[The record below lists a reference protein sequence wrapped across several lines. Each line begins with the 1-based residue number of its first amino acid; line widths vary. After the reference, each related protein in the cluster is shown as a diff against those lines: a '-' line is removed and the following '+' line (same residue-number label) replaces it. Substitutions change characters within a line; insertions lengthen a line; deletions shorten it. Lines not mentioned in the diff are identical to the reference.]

1 MKSSRALLLLA
12 TFPLLSGCY
21 FHSKSPSETDARCV
35 NRLLGST
42 PFAEVAAKCASGPM
56 TASGQRMLDVWQD
69 GYATNVAASQH
80 WPMVIPSREQ
90 IKAYLDGRY
99 GVAPGGFRPPSEES
113 WDKHLMAVEAGESA
127 F

>member
-1 MKSSRALLLLA
+1 MKAHHAALFLTCL
-12 TFPLLSGCY
+12 PLLGGCY
-21 FHSKSPSETDARCV
+21 FHSKSPGETDARCV

-42 PFAEVAAKCASGPM
+42 PFAEVASKCASGPM

-99 GVAPGGFRPPSEES
+99 GVAPGGFRPRSEES
-113 WDKHLMAVEAGESA
+113 WDKHLMEVEAGESA